1 MKNENVETKR
11 IDYKRVDV
19 ITEYKL
25 KRLREKINE
34 HFIDYCNIN
43 CINLHQWYR
52 WHLHLIWEQRKIQKK
67 RERKKTKE

>member
-1 MKNENVETKR
+1 MKNENVETNR
-11 IDYKRVDV
+11 NNFKRVDV

-25 KRLREKINE
+25 KTLREKINE

-52 WHLHLIWEQRKIQKK
+52 WNLHLIWEHRKIQKK
-67 RERKKTKE
+67 LF